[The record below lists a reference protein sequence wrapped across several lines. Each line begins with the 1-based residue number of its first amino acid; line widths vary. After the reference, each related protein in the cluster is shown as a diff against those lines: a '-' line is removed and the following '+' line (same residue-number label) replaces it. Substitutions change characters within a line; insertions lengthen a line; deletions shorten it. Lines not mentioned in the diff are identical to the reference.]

1 MAAFPPLR
9 PGAIGATPAFAALV
23 RERAA
28 DALGRVPT
36 AVAAPARGPLPAIK
50 PAWPGLVVA
59 KPAAASRPFG
69 SVPVS
74 ALRPSIAVAAATAP
88 WEIAATTLWEIAATT
103 IESAL
108 ILRSAWTLRAWPTL
122 VATLTTG
129 SWTALIATLAIRV
142 LPALITALAI
152 AARPTVVVPIPV
164 LAQVTSLSTAT
175 RGARSAVTISAVL
188 AVPPITG
195 NAVAVRAER
204 AGPDT

>member
-88 WEIAATTLWEIAATT
+88 WEIAATT